1 VPTVSGYEIKKV
13 STMIT
18 KKADT
23 KKREFK
29 NVSFDVLAT
38 GEKSMVTKMNY
49 KIGDIVPLHSHPNEQ
64 CGYVI
69 SGKHR
74 IRCLEID
81 EILIEGDS
89 YSIPENI
96 PHSWEV
102 IEAGEAIDVFTPPRQ
117 DYL

>member
-1 VPTVSGYEIKKV
+1 
-13 STMIT
+13 MIT
-18 KKADT
+18 KKADA

-49 KIGDIVPLHSHPNEQ
+49 KMGDIVPLHSHPNEQ
-64 CGYVI
+64 SGYVI
-69 SGKHR
+69 SGKYR
-74 IRCLEID
+74 IRFQGVD
-81 EILIEGDS
+81 EILTEGDS

-102 IEAGEAIDVFTPPRQ
+102 IDAGEAIDVFTPPRQ